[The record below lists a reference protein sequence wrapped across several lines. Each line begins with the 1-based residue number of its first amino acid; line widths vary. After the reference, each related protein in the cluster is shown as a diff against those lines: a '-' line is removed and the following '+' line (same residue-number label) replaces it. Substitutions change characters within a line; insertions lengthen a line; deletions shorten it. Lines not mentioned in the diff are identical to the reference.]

1 MVKRSKEE
9 WDKVLE
15 ELAQSGK
22 SANSFCREKGISHT
36 TLHYQKK
43 SRQPQV
49 INKQPAFT
57 RVVTS
62 EVKKSNQETLTL
74 KLSKIGAEIEFPLS
88 ALGVVLSNL
97 QRSTLC

>member
-9 WDKVLE
+9 WDKILE
-15 ELAQSGK
+15 EQTRSGK
-22 SANSFCREKGISHT
+22 SANSFCRENGISHT

-43 SRQPQV
+43 SRELQI

-57 RVVTS
+57 RVPTS
-62 EVKKSNQETLTL
+62 EVKKSNEETLKL

-88 ALGVVLSNL
+88 ALSVVLSSL
-97 QRSTLC
+97 ERGFGC